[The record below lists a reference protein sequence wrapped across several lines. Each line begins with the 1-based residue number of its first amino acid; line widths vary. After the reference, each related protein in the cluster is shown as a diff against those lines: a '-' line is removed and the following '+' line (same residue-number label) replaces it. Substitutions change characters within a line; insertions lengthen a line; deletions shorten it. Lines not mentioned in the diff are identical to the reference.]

1 MPDQFVEVNGLMV
14 KYFEKELFCP
24 VLGFRK
30 WTDNYGYIW
39 FTDENQSFLGESLE
53 EINHA

>member
-1 MPDQFVEVNGLMV
+1 MPNQFVEVNGLMV

-24 VLGFRK
+24 VAGLKK
-30 WTDNYGYIW
+30 WTDNYEYIW
-39 FTDENQSFLGESLE
+39 FTDIDGNFLGESLE